1 MKHKKNNPNINCK
14 NDICIPNGC
23 VEKICNLQ
31 PCGDMSWDNDKCLV
45 NKIECV
51 RNTITYVCRKQ
62 QYLESTGVKKIEE
75 PGSKV
80 SLKSAI
86 VSSLNEMKDVTSV
99 LRDIIGQYDDCHPVE
114 YFEIDTGKLNEYT
127 GGDIEP
133 CVRKLIQIEYIT
145 RENVHEEKK
154 VCEIKNT
161 CKKRI
166 RKLQGNPCK
175 YPCKKICE
183 KKCEKKCEKICE
195 KKCEIQR
202 CTVPIRCNKM
212 LLFPLFPIRG
222 AYIYPLLE
230 PKCVSCNCNG
240 PCKCSK

>member
-1 MKHKKNNPNINCK
+1 MKHKKNNPNPNCK
-14 NDICIPNGC
+14 NDVCMPNGC
-23 VEKICNLQ
+23 VKKTCNLQ

-51 RNTITYVCRKQ
+51 RNTTTYVCKKQ

-80 SLKSAI
+80 SLKRAI
-86 VSSLNEMKDVTSV
+86 VSSLNEMKDVTCV
-99 LRDIIGQYDDCHPVE
+99 LRDIIGQYDDCHPLE
-114 YFEIDTGKLNEYT
+114 CFEIDTGKLNVYT

-145 RENVHEEKK
+145 QENCQGETK

-166 RKLQGNPCK
+166 RKLQGKSCK
-175 YPCKKICE
+175 DPCKKRR
-183 KKCEKKCEKICE
+183 KKPCKNPCPPPPCPPP
-195 KKCEIQR
+195 R

-230 PKCVSCNCNG
+230 PKCVKCNG
-240 PCKCSK
+240 NCKCSK